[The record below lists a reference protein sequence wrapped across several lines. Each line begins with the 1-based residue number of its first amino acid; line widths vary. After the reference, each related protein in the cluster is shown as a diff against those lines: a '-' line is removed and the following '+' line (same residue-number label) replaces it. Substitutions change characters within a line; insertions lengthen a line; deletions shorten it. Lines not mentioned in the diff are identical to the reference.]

1 MAADLILAIDQGTSA
16 TKAILVDSSG
26 AVVAKSAVPVG
37 EAHPRPG
44 WVEQSADEIRDSV
57 VVAVDTCLA
66 QVPAGKAVAAGVS
79 NQRESLVLWERAS
92 GIPAGP
98 MISWQDQRTAEECRR
113 LADANDAVYQISGLP
128 LDPMFSAL
136 KAKWL
141 LDRHD
146 PDRSRSASGE
156 LCLGTVDSW
165 LLSSP
170 GGRHIVEAGNA
181 SRTQLMDIGRCAWDE
196 RLLKLFDVPLEVLPE
211 IVPSTADFPVLP
223 GISAP
228 VLAVLADSHA
238 ALFAHAGWLPGQVKA
253 TYGTGSSVMGLA
265 GAVDTTGGVCR
276 TIAWDLDAPA
286 YALEGN
292 VRATGATLVW
302 LAEVFGTTPEAIAEQ
317 ATDAESQGVHI
328 VPAFNG
334 LGAPWW
340 DTAAAGLVSGL
351 SLSTGMPALAK
362 AALESIAFQIE
373 DVVAAVEAGTG
384 RIETVLADGG
394 PTTNSALMQLQA
406 DISGRQVQAAATSE
420 LSALGA
426 AYLAGM
432 RIGWWSLADLEL
444 LPRERT
450 TYKPRGEPDWR
461 AARLAG
467 WHAAVGAARLVNA
480 AC

>member
-1 MAADLILAIDQGTSA
+1 
-16 TKAILVDSSG
+16 
-26 AVVAKSAVPVG
+26 
-37 EAHPRPG
+37 
-44 WVEQSADEIRDSV
+44 
-57 VVAVDTCLA
+57 
-66 QVPAGKAVAAGVS
+66 
-79 NQRESLVLWERAS
+79 
-92 GIPAGP
+92 
-98 MISWQDQRTAEECRR
+98 
-113 LADANDAVYQISGLP
+113 
-128 LDPMFSAL
+128 
-136 KAKWL
+136 
-141 LDRHD
+141 
-146 PDRSRSASGE
+146 
-156 LCLGTVDSW
+156 
-165 LLSSP
+165 
-170 GGRHIVEAGNA
+170 
-181 SRTQLMDIGRCAWDE
+181 MDIGRCAWDE
-196 RLLKLFDVPLEVLPE
+196 RLLKLFDVPVEVLPE

-253 TYGTGSSVMGLA
+253 THGTGSSVMGLA
-265 GAVDTTGGVCR
+265 AAADATGGVCR
-276 TIAWDLDAPA
+276 TIAWDIDAPA

-292 VRATGATLVW
+292 IRATGATLVW

-317 ATDAESQGVHI
+317 ATDADSQGVHI

-340 DTAAAGLVSGL
+340 DSAATGLVSGL

-373 DVVAAVEAGTG
+373 DVVAAVESGTG

-426 AYLAGM
+426 AHLAGM

-450 TYKPRGEPDWR
+450 TYEPSGEPDER